1 ATSTPVSAGRARWR
15 TAGTTAWRRCRSG
28 RADAGPSCDAAM
40 PRGASGQLAVSVLSQ
55 PVPAMPMAR
64 ARTLRPVVVRSR
76 NMTVL
81 RPLEDRGDA
90 HAAGGADR
98 DKPAT
103 GAFLFQQLGQRR
115 HDARA

>member
-1 ATSTPVSAGRARWR
+1 
-15 TAGTTAWRRCRSG
+15 
-28 RADAGPSCDAAM
+28 
-40 PRGASGQLAVSVLSQ
+40 GASGQLAVSVLSQ

-98 DKPAT
+98 DQPTT
-103 GAFLFQQLGQRR
+103 GAFLFQQLRQRR
-115 HDARA
+115 HDARAGGGKRMADGEARSVHVDPGRIDRTERRIEAEPAPAI